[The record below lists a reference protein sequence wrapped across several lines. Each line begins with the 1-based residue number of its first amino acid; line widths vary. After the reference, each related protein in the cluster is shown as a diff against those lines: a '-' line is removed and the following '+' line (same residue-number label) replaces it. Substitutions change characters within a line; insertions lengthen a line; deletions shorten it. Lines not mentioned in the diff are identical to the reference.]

1 MEQLD
6 KEVIDKLSEPAKR
19 VFRSLDYRSQ
29 RRMLKKAKEMGK
41 QKKRKTQQKER
52 VKKKSITKRQKK
64 KEQAK
69 ERGSSTKRNQSRTA
83 SFVGTEIKDTSAQIL
98 QSMLLGTTMSEETYE
113 SNSEKQADM
122 TAGKVSA
129 EVTQKSMQGAKHG
142 VRSLYRKRQQKKM
155 QKQAAKKSAQ
165 STKQGIKSASKAI
178 QQVGK
183 IMTSIVQS
191 VAANPVVW
199 IVLLIVL
206 LMAVI
211 VGAIGLNPVVSTSN
225 ALLLSEGTS
234 SEPVSSPKTAAPVTG
249 DILIAGPVAVFAG
262 ISASFRKA
270 FWVTT
275 LLAIA
280 PAKII
285 TISRSMAAMA
295 MVCFPSPLSL
305 RYQ

>member
-129 EVTQKSMQGAKHG
+129 EVTQKSM
-142 VRSLYRKRQQKKM
+142 
-155 QKQAAKKSAQ
+155 
-165 STKQGIKSASKAI
+165 
-178 QQVGK
+178 
-183 IMTSIVQS
+183 
-191 VAANPVVW
+191 
-199 IVLLIVL
+199 
-206 LMAVI
+206 
-211 VGAIGLNPVVSTSN
+211 
-225 ALLLSEGTS
+225 
-234 SEPVSSPKTAAPVTG
+234 
-249 DILIAGPVAVFAG
+249 
-262 ISASFRKA
+262 
-270 FWVTT
+270 
-275 LLAIA
+275 
-280 PAKII
+280 
-285 TISRSMAAMA
+285 
-295 MVCFPSPLSL
+295 
-305 RYQ
+305 